1 MNSAL
6 RIPRPFPARIWLLW
20 SEMHEMEIVERTE
33 LDIPVEYRW
42 QVFGRYERFDVKSER
57 ELGLYYAQLIAQQH
71 GSRIAEGLDGLGTIF
86 QHPPANPSQNANFI
100 R

>member
-1 MNSAL
+1 
-6 RIPRPFPARIWLLW
+6 
-20 SEMHEMEIVERTE
+20 MHEMEIVVRTE

-57 ELGLYYAQLIAQQH
+57 ERGLYNAQQH
-71 GSRIAEGLDGLGTIF
+71 GSRIGEGLDGLGTLF

-100 R
+100 K

>member
-1 MNSAL
+1 
-6 RIPRPFPARIWLLW
+6 
-20 SEMHEMEIVERTE
+20 MHEMEIVVRTE

-57 ELGLYYAQLIAQQH
+57 ERGLYNAQLIAQQH
-71 GSRIAEGLDGLGTIF
+71 NSSIGEGLDGLGTF
-86 QHPPANPSQNANFI
+86 FRHPPANPSPNANFI